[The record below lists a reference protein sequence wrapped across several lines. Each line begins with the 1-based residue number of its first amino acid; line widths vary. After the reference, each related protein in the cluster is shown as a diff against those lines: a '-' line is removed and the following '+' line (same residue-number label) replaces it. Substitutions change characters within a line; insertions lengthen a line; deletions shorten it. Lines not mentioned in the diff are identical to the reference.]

1 MKLSDLQDELQ
12 QLAERL
18 GVTVRY
24 ERANFT
30 GGSCTLRGEA
40 LIIVNSRL
48 TLREKVRALAKE
60 VSRLPLDDVF
70 MRPEVRRHLEGIGPV
85 LLASRGDGVAAGTA
99 AEPEGV
105 AAERAVHTG

>member
-1 MKLSDLQDELQ
+1 MKLSDLQEELQ
-12 QLAERL
+12 QVATRL

-30 GGSCTLRGEA
+30 GGSCTLHGEA
-40 LIIVNSRL
+40 LIIVNSKL

-70 MRPEVRRHLEGIGPV
+70 IRPEVRRHLEGFGP
-85 LLASRGDGVAAGTA
+85 LPLGADEAGVDEGTPGEPKGVGAG
-99 AEPEGV
+99 
-105 AAERAVHTG
+105 